1 MKTRPLTLLIFL
13 LIIAGFALPGGA
25 QAQQNECGFTELY
38 ERDMA
43 TDSVFHRSWF
53 NLEKRLRE
61 MEQLPGERSD
71 EILTIPVVVHVMHTG
86 QAYGAGANIPD
97 EQVFS
102 AIAALNQD
110 FRKLPGS
117 NGDGIGV
124 DCGIEF
130 CLATR
135 DPEGNS
141 TTGIQRVNGSSVPS
155 YLEEGIQATG
165 PLGANEIELKSLSV
179 WPRQDYLNVW
189 VVTQIEGNNA
199 QGGVQGY
206 SRFPINSIV
215 DGIVV
220 LFNAI
225 GTEGNI
231 KGSTA
236 LNRTVTHEVGHYLGL
251 YHTFH
256 LTNSC
261 GPETNCNTQG
271 DRVCDTPPTVLSANC
286 NSPACSGTQMVENYM
301 DYTAQF
307 CMNAFTDGQRTRM
320 RNTFLSQRASL
331 LESLGCMPVTE
342 IDAGIAEIIAPT
354 GSSCDNQATPVVRLT
369 NYGSV
374 ALTSCTIHTSLNN
387 TQFFEFA
394 WSGNLQPGASTNVTL
409 APINSSLGENTLIAW
424 TSNPNG
430 QNDENDANDEAQGVF
445 SVANGA
451 VATLNIVVDFFGIET
466 TWEVKQNGQIVAHG
480 GPYINNAQGTLFSE
494 SICLAEGCY
503 DLFMYDTFGDGM
515 SFTNGTYTLLNPEG
529 VVLASGGGN
538 FGSEVMHPF
547 CMDAPEVIEEEPEE
561 EEEEEPVIDP
571 PVAAF
576 TAPTTSSCGPLSVQF
591 VNQSTNATS
600 YSWSFPGGSPG
611 SSTAISPQVNYNVPG
626 TYQVTLTAT
635 GAGGS
640 HNVTQTGFI
649 TINALPTVT
658 LNASDPACFAES
670 NGSLSANVSG
680 NAPFTFAWSNGATEA
695 NLSGLSAGSYQLVVT
710 DNNGCTANAAQ
721 TLSNPQPLSVA
732 LFKSDISCHGANDG
746 AISTTATGGQPPY
759 IYDWSSG
766 QTIANLNG
774 LSPGVYSVTVTD
786 ANGCAES
793 GTVQIAEPSQINTT
807 IESTVAETCDGNN
820 GSAVVNAMGG
830 TTPLTYNWSNGN
842 TGQSLSNAASG
853 IYTVIVTDANGCTAN
868 IQLEIPY
875 DCDDAP
881 ESTRLTEE
889 FCGASGLHLHDE
901 IYCDPVPGATMHH
914 WRFSNALT
922 GFNAEGYTT
931 GNNTS
936 FLLEN
941 TGHHLAYGTFMSVNL
956 RVMDQDEVWSP
967 WGETCMITMADDIPL
982 TGLLEAYCFTGLIMP
997 NSTIA
1002 ASAVT
1007 GATTYEWK
1015 FTDGALDIILESY
1028 LPQLSL
1034 PSGYP
1039 LTEGE
1044 VYELQVRTQ
1053 VAGQWSDWGDTCT
1066 LQFGE
1071 VVSVAEFGSDQPGL
1085 NVWPNPS
1092 TGEKI
1097 MLAYRNLSSGS
1108 DVIEFEVYDGSGKL
1122 VENKRLSHYASQGEL
1137 TIHFDRRLQPGMY
1150 FLRTRM
1156 SGRIFEEKLI
1166 IQ

>member
-1 MKTRPLTLLIFL
+1 MKTRTLTLLTLL

-25 QAQQNECGFTELY
+25 QAQQNECGFTELH

-53 NLEKRLRE
+53 SLEKRLRE
-61 MEQLPGERSD
+61 MAQLPGERSE

-86 QAYGAGANIPD
+86 QTYGSGANIPD

-102 AIAALNQD
+102 AIAALNED
-110 FRKLPGS
+110 FRKQPGT

-130 CLATR
+130 CLASR
-135 DPEGNS
+135 DPDGNS
-141 TTGIQRVNGSSVPS
+141 TTGIQRVNGSSVPN

-179 WPRQDYLNVW
+179 WPREDYLNIW

-261 GPETNCNTQG
+261 GPEVNCSTQG

-307 CMNAFTDGQRTRM
+307 CMNAFTEGQRTRM
-320 RNTFLSQRASL
+320 RNTFLSQRTSL
-331 LESLGCMPVTE
+331 LESLGCMPVTA
-342 IDAGIAEIIAPT
+342 IDAGIAEVIAPT
-354 GSSCDNQATPVVRLT
+354 GSSCESQATPVVRLT
-369 NYGSV
+369 NYGSTP
-374 ALTSCTIHTSLNN
+374 LTSCTIHTSLNN
-387 TQFFEFA
+387 TQFSQFN

-409 APINSSLGENTLIAW
+409 ASITGSQGENTLAAW
-424 TSNPNG
+424 TTNPNG
-430 QNDENDANDEAQGVF
+430 QTDENPANNEAEGTF
-445 SVANGA
+445 TVASGA
-451 VATLNIVVDFFGIET
+451 VATLNIVVDFFGMET
-466 TWEVKQNGQIVAHG
+466 TWEVKQNGQTVANG

-494 SICLAEGCY
+494 SICLAAGCY
-503 DLFMYDTFGDGM
+503 ELFMYDVYGDGM
-515 SFTNGTYTLLNPEG
+515 SFTNGTYTLLNPDG
-529 VVLASGGGN
+529 VILASGGGN
-538 FGSEVMHPF
+538 FGDEVMHPF
-547 CMDAPEVIEEEPEE
+547 CMDAPEVIEDP
-561 EEEEEPVIDP
+561 EEEEPVIDP

-591 VNQSTNATS
+591 INQSTNATS

-626 TYQVTLTAT
+626 SYQVTLTAT
-635 GAGGS
+635 GAGGTNS
-640 HNVTQTGFI
+640 ITQSGFI
-649 TINALPTVT
+649 TVHSLPTVT
-658 LNASDPACFAES
+658 LNANDPSCFGDSD
-670 NGSLSANVSG
+670 GSLSANASG
-680 NAPFTFAWSNGATEA
+680 NAPFSFAWNNGGTQSTLN
-695 NLSGLSAGSYQLVVT
+695 NLPAGSYQLTLT

-721 TLSNPQPLSVA
+721 TLANPQPITLA
-732 LFKSDISCHGANDG
+732 LFKSDISCNGANNG
-746 AISTTATGGQPPY
+746 SITTTANGGTAPY
-759 IYDWSSG
+759 TFEWSSG
-766 QTIANLNG
+766 QTTANLNG
-774 LSPGVYSVTVTD
+774 LSAGWHDVTVTDANGCNESGSIQIAEPSTINLTLESTVVETCDGNNGSAIVNAMGGTAPLTYSWSNGSSGQMLSNVASGNYSVTVTD
-786 ANGCAES
+786 ANGC
-793 GTVQIAEPSQINTT
+793 
-807 IESTVAETCDGNN
+807 
-820 GSAVVNAMGG
+820 
-830 TTPLTYNWSNGN
+830 
-842 TGQSLSNAASG
+842 
-853 IYTVIVTDANGCTAN
+853 TAN
-868 IQLEIPY
+868 LQVEVAY
-875 DCDDAP
+875 DCNDAP

-889 FCGASGLHLHDE
+889 FCGAQGLFLHDE
-901 IYCDPVPGATMHH
+901 IFCEPVPGATMYH
-914 WRFSNALT
+914 WRLSNALT
-922 GFNAEGYTT
+922 GFNADGYTT
-931 GNNTS
+931 GNNTG

-941 TGHHLAYGTFMSVNL
+941 AGHQLAYGTFMSVNI
-956 RVMDQDEVWSP
+956 RVMNEEEVWSA
-967 WGETCMITMADDIPL
+967 WGETCVITMAEAIPL
-982 TGLLEAYCFTGLIMP
+982 TGLLETYCFAQLVMP

-1002 ASAVT
+1002 ASIVT

-1015 FTDGALDIILESY
+1015 FTNAVQEVILESY
-1028 LPQLSL
+1028 LPQVAL

-1053 VAGQWSDWGDTCT
+1053 VAGQWSEWGDTCT

-1071 VVSVAEFGSDQPGL
+1071 AVSVAEFDTNEPGM

-1097 MLAYRNLSSGS
+1097 ILAYRNLSSGS
-1108 DVIEFEVYDGSGKL
+1108 DVIELEVYDGSGKL
-1122 VENKRLSHYASQGEL
+1122 VENKQLSQHASQGEL

>member
-1 MKTRPLTLLIFL
+1 MKTRTLTLVTL
-13 LIIAGFALPGGA
+13 LLVLAGFALPGGVS
-25 QAQQNECGFTELY
+25 AQQNECGFTELY

-86 QAYGAGANIPD
+86 QTYGAGANIPD

-102 AIAALNQD
+102 AIAALNED
-110 FRKLPGS
+110 FRKQPGT
-117 NGDGIGV
+117 NGDGVGV

-135 DPEGNS
+135 DPEGNP
-141 TTGIQRVNGSSVPS
+141 TTGIQRVNGSSVPN

-179 WPRQDYLNVW
+179 WPREDYLNIW

-225 GTEGNI
+225 GTVGNI

-261 GPETNCNTQG
+261 SPEINCSTQG

-320 RNTFLSQRASL
+320 RNTFLSQRATL

-342 IDAGIAEIIAPT
+342 IDAGVAEIIAPT
-354 GSSCDNQATPVVRLT
+354 GSSCDSEATPVVRLV
-369 NYGSV
+369 NYGS
-374 ALTSCTIHTSLNN
+374 APLTACTIHSSLNN
-387 TQFFEFA
+387 SQFFEFA
-394 WSGNLQPGASTNVTL
+394 WSGNLQPGASVNVTL
-409 APINSSLGENTLIAW
+409 PTINASSGENTLIAW
-424 TSNPNG
+424 TANPNG
-430 QNDENDANDEAQGVF
+430 QPDENSANDEAEGVF
-445 SVANGA
+445 TVSSGA
-451 VATLNIVVDFFGIET
+451 VATLNIVVDFFGMET
-466 TWEVKQNGQIVAHG
+466 TWEVKNNGQVVAHG

-503 DLFMYDTFGDGM
+503 ELFMYDTFGDGM
-515 SFTNGTYTLLNPEG
+515 SFTNGTYTLLNPDG

-538 FGSEVMHPF
+538 FGSEISHTF
-547 CMDAPEVIEEEPEE
+547 CMDAPEEPEE
-561 EEEEEPVIDP
+561 EEVEEPTIDP

-576 TAPTTSSCGPLSVQF
+576 TAPVTTSCGPLSVQF
-591 VNQSTNATS
+591 VNQSTHATS
-600 YSWSFPGGSPG
+600 YAWSFPGGSPG
-611 SSTAISPQVNYNVPG
+611 SSTAINPQVNYNVPG

-635 GAGGS
+635 GEGGS
-640 HNVTQTGFI
+640 HSTSQTGFI
-649 TINALPTVT
+649 TIHALPTVT
-658 LNASDPACFAES
+658 LTAQDPGCFAEA
-670 NGSLSANVSG
+670 NGSITANAQG
-680 NAPFTFAWSNGATEA
+680 NAPFTFAWNNGATA
-695 NLSGLSAGSYQLVVT
+695 ATLNDLPAGAYQVTLT
-710 DNNGCTANAAQ
+710 DNNGCTANASQ

-732 LFKSDISCHGANDG
+732 LFKSDITCHGANNG
-746 AISTTATGGQPPY
+746 TISTTASGGTPPY
-759 IYDWSSG
+759 SYEWSSG
-766 QTIANLNG
+766 QSTANLNG
-774 LSPGVYSVTVTD
+774 LQAGAYQVTVTD
-786 ANGCAES
+786 ANGCSES
-793 GTVQIAEPSQINTT
+793 GTVQIAEPSEINLT

-820 GSAVVNAMGG
+820 GNAIVNAMGG
-830 TTPLTYNWSNGN
+830 TAPLTYTWSNGS
-842 TGQSLSNAASG
+842 TGQSLASAASG
-853 IYTVIVTDANGCTAN
+853 NYTVTVTDASGCTAS
-868 IQLEIPY
+868 LVVEIGY

-889 FCGASGLHLHDE
+889 FCGANGMHLDDH
-901 IYCDPVPGATMHH
+901 IYCEPVPGATMYH

-931 GNNTS
+931 GNNTG

-941 TGHHLAYGTFMSVNL
+941 VGHHLAYGTFMSVNL
-956 RVMDQDEVWSP
+956 RVMTEDEVWSA
-967 WGETCMITMADDIPL
+967 WGETCVITMADEIPL
-982 TGLLEAYCFTGLIMP
+982 TGLLETYCYAGLLMP
-997 NSTIA
+997 NATIS

-1007 GATTYEWK
+1007 GASTYEWK
-1015 FTDGALDIILESY
+1015 FTDGGMEIFLESY
-1028 LPQLSL
+1028 LPQLTL
-1034 PSGYP
+1034 PMGYP

-1053 VAGQWSDWGDTCT
+1053 VAGEWSEWGDTCT

-1071 VVSVAEFGSDQPGL
+1071 TVSVSEFREEQPGL
-1085 NVWPNPS
+1085 SVWPNPS

-1097 MLAYRNLSSGS
+1097 ILAYSNLSTSS
-1108 DVIEFEVYDGSGKL
+1108 DVIELEVYDGSGKL

-1137 TIHFDRRLQPGMY
+1137 TIHFNRRLQPGMY